1 MCMDARVCGARASWA
16 TSSWP
21 IRALETSLP
30 VYPPLLSITPVL
42 PPPVSSLFSL
52 PSPSHRKAFR
62 VGHKTVSAAASPGY
76 SVTDFAASAGATAAT
91 AATAATEWRSVPLEA
106 THGLPSTI
114 QVHPQGG
121 YVSLAP
127 RSDGT
132 GSLDAVAWDD
142 ATGKATLVGNL
153 TNAHMPT
160 MSGLKLGWVE
170 ENVERERER
179 ERYRCCVC
187 VCVCLRARA
196 HDLVR

>member
-1 MCMDARVCGARASWA
+1 MCMDARVCGARASW
-16 TSSWP
+16 P
-21 IRALETSLP
+21 IRAHETSLP

-76 SVTDFAASAGATAAT
+76 SVTDFAASAGAT

-179 ERYRCCVC
+179 EREIPLLCVC
-187 VCVCLRARA
+187 VCVCARA